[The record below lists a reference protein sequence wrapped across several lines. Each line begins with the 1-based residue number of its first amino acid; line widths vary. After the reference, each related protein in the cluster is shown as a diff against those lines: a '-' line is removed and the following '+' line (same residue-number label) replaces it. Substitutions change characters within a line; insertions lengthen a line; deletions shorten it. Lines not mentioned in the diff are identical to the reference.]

1 MQLYQIRPN
10 LWKTLGNL
18 PGNHH
23 ISNGISETRRL
34 STAGMGNDGETYVT
48 SGLCKSGRP
57 MEPLPFLKGSVSV
70 PKDCKTMKDRM
81 QMQNQAQTVCE
92 AIKSHGKATLTHGD
106 KGGSKKPDIKGFPS
120 KNASH
125 LIKFVGNCPRLAC
138 VHKMFTNFSHAVGHL
153 KRISVACTT
162 DFHHHSLGIA
172 SCINSS

>member
-1 MQLYQIRPN
+1 MPPVLSFEFFFFLSCSRVVLLPELHCGWNGWRLVDTWMQLYQIRPS

-23 ISNGISETRRL
+23 ISP
-34 STAGMGNDGETYVT
+34 MGF
-48 SGLCKSGRP
+48 R
-57 MEPLPFLKGSVSV
+57 
-70 PKDCKTMKDRM
+70 KDCKTMEDRT

-92 AIKSHGKATLTHGD
+92 TIKSHGKATLTHGD

-162 DFHHHSLGIA
+162 DVHHHSLGIA